1 MPSQIEAAYMAG
13 IMDGEGTFSI
23 TKIRQNRVYKNGER
37 SKKFAYQLHINAYNS
52 SKKLIDWVVKNIGGT
67 LYTSKEDLKNP
78 KWKRKHMVFFGN
90 RESMESLINL
100 ILPYLV
106 IKKEQALVALRFL
119 NLHDLPRP
127 QEREE
132 LRLEMLR
139 LNDSWQRPKY
149 SKSVTTNTPDISNDM
164 KIESELCGDVQSGP
178 GVIQE
183 TDYL

>member
-1 MPSQIEAAYMAG
+1 MPSQTEAAYMAG

-23 TKIRQNRVYKNGER
+23 TKGRQNRIYKNGER
-37 SKKFAYQLHINAYNS
+37 SQKPYYALHINAYNTN
-52 SKKLIDWVVKNIGGT
+52 KKLLDWVVENIGGT
-67 LYTSKEDLKNP
+67 FYTHKDNP
-78 KWKRKHMVFFGN
+78 KKPNWKSRHMVFFSN
-90 RESMESLINL
+90 RENMEALINL

-119 NLHDLPRP
+119 SLHGLPRP

-132 LRLEMLR
+132 LRREMLR

-149 SKSVTTNTPDISNDM
+149 SKSVTTNTPNISLDM